1 MKKSDLRCIIKEE
14 IQKVI
19 IKTTLNENQNYSDTV
34 ITNKGAS
41 IFINCTKHGENLIG
55 CNAFINGEDVADVS
69 FRNSDGW
76 YSMNSVTAKSKQ
88 RLGIMTAI
96 YNYVESKFNI
106 KINPSK
112 EQSPQAINF
121 WKNRT

>member
-1 MKKSDLRCIIKEE
+1 
-14 IQKVI
+14 
-19 IKTTLNENQNYSDTV
+19 LNKQNVSTENQNHSDT
-34 ITNKGAS
+34 ILTNKGVS
-41 IFINCTKHGENLIG
+41 IFVNCVKHGEKLIG

-76 YSMNSVTAKSKQ
+76 YSMNSVTNKSKQ

-112 EQSPQAINF
+112 EQSPNAINF